1 MTLSTFPIILL
12 TRACTRTGWRFASLL
27 PLCASCGGGCP
38 PHSVLNRVACCYPH
52 TTVSCLSTSTL
63 PLQVLAPL
71 LDGALPLSCPSVQA
85 VVGDALDVLS
95 CKEMR
100 PGTGKAA
107 GAEEDGEEEAG
118 GSAGGVAGGGGGGG
132 GGRAAAGAGA
142 GAGGGG
148 GGGAGAL
155 ANALKGRVVTQ
166 LMKKNLVENTIPVLI
181 ELKRLLEAQNSPLQ
195 GALMACLRC
204 LFKEYKEEIEDL
216 LAADPQLGKELVY
229 DIQKHEAARAR
240 AAAANRAAGSDSAG
254 GVGGGVAAGGVG
266 GGGGSGG
273 EGKAAAAAASTP
285 AAVAACAAE
294 AADAAGV
301 VRDEGEGE
309 EGSGGAEAGAR
320 RRRKSAE
327 FQTPTK
333 DKNSAGGSD
342 DAAAVGT
349 PAAAAVAA
357 AMPSSGNAATA
368 SASAGA
374 AAAAAAHS
382 NGLSASTLCSP
393 LFVTPNP
400 PSRTRSRSRSRLG
413 DERFGRS
420 GLAGTEEEGEGRGE
434 EEEEEGEEQREEE
447 RARAAVQAAATAA
460 AIIRDVEGHGNKTP
474 ILRTVS
480 VPKVRERRGV
490 GRGRV
495 AQEEDGDGVGKGRV
509 SGEGSMGFQE
519 RLTREGGEV
528 GGRGCESEVE
538 RRTRER
544 EEGESEEAGMIG
556 KEDGG
561 GRNGRSKKK
570 GVVMKENDQCAALEK
585 GSILKGRKGEEAAD
599 GSRQEMEGSWKGG
612 CETESAA
619 REGRGKGYRGV
630 VQGDEGQGKGVR
642 RSMGEDLPPRRATR
656 QSARVK
662 R

>member
-1 MTLSTFPIILL
+1 M
-12 TRACTRTGWRFASLL
+12 
-27 PLCASCGGGCP
+27 
-38 PHSVLNRVACCYPH
+38 
-52 TTVSCLSTSTL
+52 STL

-216 LAADPQLGKELVY
+216 LAADPQLGKELP
-229 DIQKHEAARAR
+229 DQISKQKQ
-240 AAAANRAAGSDSAG
+240 
-254 GVGGGVAAGGVG
+254 
-266 GGGGSGG
+266 
-273 EGKAAAAAASTP
+273 
-285 AAVAACAAE
+285 
-294 AADAAGV
+294 
-301 VRDEGEGE
+301 
-309 EGSGGAEAGAR
+309 AR
-320 RRRKSAE
+320 RRDVW
-327 FQTPTK
+327 Q
-333 DKNSAGGSD
+333 
-342 DAAAVGT
+342 
-349 PAAAAVAA
+349 
-357 AMPSSGNAATA
+357 
-368 SASAGA
+368 
-374 AAAAAAHS
+374 
-382 NGLSASTLCSP
+382 
-393 LFVTPNP
+393 
-400 PSRTRSRSRSRLG
+400 
-413 DERFGRS
+413 ER
-420 GLAGTEEEGEGRGE
+420 
-434 EEEEEGEEQREEE
+434 
-447 RARAAVQAAATAA
+447 V
-460 AIIRDVEGHGNKTP
+460 
-474 ILRTVS
+474 
-480 VPKVRERRGV
+480 
-490 GRGRV
+490 GRV

-528 GGRGCESEVE
+528 GGRGCECEVE